1 MRTWLA
7 AVFLSAAGP
16 LTATAAADCAAIQRL
31 CLAQCDQA
39 YPSSRDDM
47 GHAGCAARCGWD
59 GTACTAQR
67 ALDETSTAL
76 ERDLKPWLS
85 DQAGKWQHFLD
96 GFRGRSPAEPPRSR
110 PDPDRGVAL

>member
-7 AVFLSAAGP
+7 AVFLVAAGP
-16 LTATAAADCAAIQRL
+16 LTAEAADCAAAQRL

-39 YPSSRDDM
+39 YKPSRDDM
-47 GHAGCAARCGWD
+47 GHTGCAARCGWD
-59 GTACTAQR
+59 GAACTAQG

-85 DQAGKWQHFLD
+85 DQAGKWQRFLD
-96 GFRGRSPAEPPRSR
+96 GFRGSRPVEPPRAS
-110 PDPDRGVAL
+110 PNPDRGIPL